1 MKHFHLSNKG
11 KRTITLHAPIDGEL
25 IPIEEVN
32 DPSYSRKM
40 MGNGFAV
47 KDTSGPV
54 YSPGKGRVVNIFPT
68 KHAFGIEMENGVEVL
83 VHIGIDTSELEGV
96 PFETKVKA
104 GDIVDEQTILTTID
118 HNMLIETGK
127 ENIVLVVLTDMN
139 EIETFS
145 VHSQGRVKSG
155 EKIGNVSRK

>member
-32 DPSYSRKM
+32 DPAYSQKM
-40 MGNGFAV
+40 IGDGFAV

-54 YSPGKGRVVNIFPT
+54 YSPGKGKIVNIFPA
-68 KHAFGIEMENGVEVL
+68 KHAFGIELENGIEIL
-83 VHIGIDTSELEGV
+83 VHIGLDTSELEGA
-96 PFETKVKA
+96 PFETKVEA
-104 GDIVDEQTILTTID
+104 GNNVDEQTMLTTID
-118 HNMLIETGK
+118 HNMLIEAGK

-139 EIETFS
+139 EIDAFS
-145 VHSQGRVKSG
+145 IHSQGMVKSG
-155 EKIGNVSRK
+155 DKVGKVSLK